1 MNTKNTPKRI
11 VKSFIDLANMTKGL
25 MDENQEPSVQQE
37 LEKCGGRRGE
47 STKLHRVYHK
57 TEDCRN
63 MGIKKT

>member
-1 MNTKNTPKRI
+1 
-11 VKSFIDLANMTKGL
+11 MTKGP